1 MTEYAGPKTGSPMEE
16 GLGGM
21 GEAEGIESVCV
32 CVCLK
37 EKEVRELGV
46 HMCLNFDT
54 SLYLTHL

>member
-32 CVCLK
+32 CVFERK
-37 EKEVRELGV
+37 GSKRVGSAYV
-46 HMCLNFDT
+46 
-54 SLYLTHL
+54 S